1 MKKFL
6 SLFAIA
12 ALMVSCDS
20 ESTDEKNGST
30 DNSSL
35 PQTEIFVQ
43 GQLISANTAETR
55 GDYKWPD
62 VNVAEGWESA
72 RFSIRADGSIPGY
85 IDQSSA
91 LYYGRAPG
99 KAGKNKGKVYIMYPY
114 GHYNDRDLDYYQKDK
129 KTGNNIGLFRYVL
142 DQEGMKT
149 QAAIKEAPS
158 LVELLQDEIDDLNAA
173 IAKGQNVTK
182 NQASLDQI
190 NGWMALENGAPGYL
204 ENHVLWYVVKEVGMK
219 NGWHVNGVF
228 VNMDDPNYVVPK
240 YERTGA
246 NVPNNVEVDIHQQVH
261 KDWNEIKTSVHIRT
275 DVESV
280 TINIPLKQE
289 DVIEKDDF
297 AIRIFDFDYNEY
309 HIAHTV
315 THNENGITIEIS
327 NIPADLIQTLKQNF
341 GDGLT
346 VEIHSYCTTKDIW
359 EQLSKSRVVKLG
371 KPCTV
376 NGQISSALR
385 PDEDPVPIYA
395 PNTKK

>member
-20 ESTDEKNGST
+20 ESTDGNNRST

-43 GQLISANTAETR
+43 GQLLGANAAETR
-55 GDYKWPD
+55 GNYKWPE
-62 VNVAEGWESA
+62 VNEAEGWESA
-72 RFSIRADGSIPGY
+72 RFSIRADGTIPGV

-91 LYYGRAPG
+91 LYYGRSPG
-99 KAGKNKGKVYIMYPY
+99 KVGNNKGKVYIMYPY

-142 DQEGMKT
+142 DETGMKT
-149 QAAIKEAPS
+149 QLAIKEYPDM
-158 LVELLQDEIDDLNAA
+158 VELLQDEIDDLNAA
-173 IAKGQNVTK
+173 IAKGQNVAK

-190 NGWMALENGAPGYL
+190 NGWMALEAAEPGYL
-204 ENHVLWYVVKEVGMK
+204 DKHVLWYVVKEVGMK
-219 NGWHVNGVF
+219 NGWHVNGVI
-228 VNMDDPNYVVPK
+228 VDYEVPK
-240 YERTGA
+240 YSVSPD

-261 KDWNEIKTSVHIRT
+261 KDWNEIKTSVHIRA

-280 TINIPLKQE
+280 TINIPLKQT

-297 AIRIFDFDYNEY
+297 AIRMFDFNYAEYN
-309 HIAHTV
+309 ITHTI
-315 THNENGITIEIS
+315 THDENGITIEIS
-327 NIPADLIQTLKQNF
+327 NIPAQLIQELKQNF
-341 GDGLT
+341 HDGLT
-346 VEIHSYCTTKDIW
+346 VEIHSYCTTEDIW

-376 NGQISSALR
+376 NGQVTSALR
-385 PDEDPVPIYA
+385 PDDKVELFA

>member
-6 SLFAIA
+6 SFFAIA

-20 ESTDEKNGST
+20 ESTDGNNRST

-43 GQLISANTAETR
+43 GQLLGANAAETR
-55 GDYKWPD
+55 GNYKWPE
-62 VNVAEGWESA
+62 VNEAEGWESA
-72 RFSIRADGSIPGY
+72 RFSIRADGTIPGV

-91 LYYGRAPG
+91 LYYGRSPG
-99 KAGKNKGKVYIMYPY
+99 KVGNNKGKVYIMYPY

-142 DQEGMKT
+142 DETGMKT
-149 QAAIKEAPS
+149 QLAIKEYPDM
-158 LVELLQDEIDDLNAA
+158 VELLQDEIDDLNAA
-173 IAKGQNVTK
+173 IAKGQNVAK

-190 NGWMALENGAPGYL
+190 NGWMALEAAEPGYL
-204 ENHVLWYVVKEVGMK
+204 DKHVLWYVVKEVGMK
-219 NGWHVNGVF
+219 NGWHVNGVI
-228 VNMDDPNYVVPK
+228 VDYEVPK
-240 YERTGA
+240 YSVSPD

-261 KDWNEIKTSVHIRT
+261 KDWNEIKTSVHIRA

-280 TINIPLKQE
+280 TINIPLKQT

-297 AIRIFDFDYNEY
+297 AIRMFDFNYAEYN
-309 HIAHTV
+309 ITHTI
-315 THNENGITIEIS
+315 THDENGITIEIS
-327 NIPADLIQTLKQNF
+327 NIPAQLIQDLKQNF

-346 VEIHSYCTTKDIW
+346 VEIHSYCTTEDIW

-371 KPCTV
+371 KQCTV

-385 PDEDPVPIYA
+385 PDEDTVPIL
-395 PNTKK
+395 